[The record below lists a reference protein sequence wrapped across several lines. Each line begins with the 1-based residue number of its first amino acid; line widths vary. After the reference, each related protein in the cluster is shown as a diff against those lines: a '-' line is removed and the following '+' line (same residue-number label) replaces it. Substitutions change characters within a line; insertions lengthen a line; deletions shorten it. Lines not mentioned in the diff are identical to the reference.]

1 MALGKTLKALRQKQS
16 LNQKALSALSGVS
29 QATISRI
36 ETGRVKQ
43 LRSSAL
49 KNLADA
55 LGASVDFLMGDNEV
69 FANIPSPGSQN
80 AGSIPGVREDRF
92 RQIADTLD
100 AFVVHEEGRILYVN
114 QTFADMLGYRKEEL
128 LGKNGIDL
136 VTAPQSRN
144 LVQRMIGIVSSEAY
158 EALLVRRDGTLFPS
172 EMTSKSINENVHLAV
187 VRDISA
193 RRCQQAVSRVQQA
206 GLEAEKLSD
215 MARVIRIMCDEV
227 EDLGLPFDAIGINI
241 IDEEGDRLISYS
253 AYPESR
259 GYRSF
264 QDTLSLQEALERY
277 APVRGLVSNW
287 RRNKVWEREADA
299 EFTEMIR
306 QSSMDTSYS
315 PALII
320 DIPFVQGTLFLGLPP
335 APSVRVD
342 DGVTLL
348 RALSQPLSCI
358 LKRLQQTEVLLTQL
372 QEAKKEHPLA

>member
-1 MALGKTLKALRQKQS
+1 MPLGKTLKALRQKQS

-69 FANIPSPGSQN
+69 FASIPSPGSQS

-100 AFVVHEEGRILYVN
+100 AFIVHEEGRILYVN

-136 VTAPQSRN
+136 VTAPQSQN
-144 LVQRMIGIVSSEAY
+144 LVRRMISTVSSDAY
-158 EALLVRRDGTLFPS
+158 EALFVRRDGSLFPA
-172 EMTSKSINENVHLAV
+172 EITGRSINENVHLAV
-187 VRDISA
+187 VRDISV

-206 GLEAEKLSD
+206 GLEAEKLND
-215 MARVIRIMCDEV
+215 MTRVIRIMCDEV
-227 EDLGLPFDAIGINI
+227 EDMGLPFEAIGINI
-241 IDEEGDRLISYS
+241 IDEEGDRLISYY

-264 QDTLSLQEALERY
+264 QDTYSLQEALEHH

-306 QSSMDTSYS
+306 QSSLGTSYT
-315 PALII
+315 PALVV
-320 DIPFVQGTLFLGLPP
+320 DVPFAQGTLVMGLPP
-335 APSVRVD
+335 ARTVRVD
-342 DGVTLL
+342 DVVTLL

-358 LKRLQQTEVLLTQL
+358 IKCLQEIEALLAQL
-372 QEAKKEHPLA
+372 QKAGGEHQQV